1 MSLMHRMGNRAL
13 ELGIPLSVQLD
24 LTYRCNERCIHCYLD
39 HEDHGEMTTAEI
51 LDLLD
56 QMAALRWVQRNIA
69 AFGGDPANVTAM
81 GESAG
86 ALSVSYLLASP
97 KARGLFAKA
106 IVQSTNMRAMPRL
119 REAAFGLPS
128 AEASGQAL
136 GEALGAADIAGADV
150 ADWLRAAY
158 DRAG

>member
-1 MSLMHRMGNRAL
+1 MCIRDRPEAVSGNY
-13 ELGIPLSVQLD
+13 G
-24 LTYRCNERCIHCYLD
+24 
-39 HEDHGEMTTAEI
+39 
-51 LDLLD
+51 LLD

-128 AEASGQAL
+128 AEAGGQAL
-136 GEALGAADIAGADV
+136 GEALGLSLIHI
-150 ADWLRAAY
+150 
-158 DRAG
+158 